1 MNSSS
6 LSYFR
11 IQHAI
16 HFLGCL
22 PLGGGGDVGVGV
34 QGKTSAEVAQNGR
47 DGFHVYPVLQGQGSE
62 GVAQVVEPHIRQPC
76 PFQHPA
82 EHIPNTVRR
91 DGPTVGRREPQ
102 FQPGS
107 TIEILAP
114 LGNGFPVDKSKRTLL
129 VGGGI
134 GVPPLLGV
142 AAQLGE
148 KAIAVLGFRNKDAVI
163 LEEDFQAAGAKT
175 FIATDDG
182 SYGHHGLVTDLCQ
195 EQDFDCVMA
204 CGPAPML
211 KAVTAL
217 AEQRGVPCYVSLEE
231 RMACGI
237 GACLGCAVALNKEDG
252 TQYFGHVCKDGPVF
266 ESHRVAW

>member
-1 MNSSS
+1 MTIQNALV
-6 LSYFR
+6 LSRRELAPGIVDY
-11 IQHAI
+11 QVSCPELAAQA
-16 HFLGCL
+16 L
-22 PLGGGGDVGVGV
+22 P
-34 QGKTSAEVAQNGR
+34 
-47 DGFHVYPVLQGQGSE
+47 GQF
-62 GVAQVVEPHIRQPC
+62 VHIRVPGYTLRRPISIC
-76 PFQHPA
+76 RIDKA
-82 EHIPNTVRR
+82 AGTIRLVMEVR
-91 DGPTVGRREPQ
+91 GEGTA
-102 FQPGS
+102 
-107 TIEILAP
+107 ILSQVEEGGALDLLGP
-114 LGNGFPVDKSKRTLL
+114 LGNGFSLPAPGARVIV

-195 EQDFDCVMA
+195 DQGFDCVMA

-211 KAVTAL
+211 KAVKAL
-217 AEQRGVPCYVSLEE
+217 AEQRGVPCYVSVEE

-252 TQYFGHVCKDGPVF
+252 TPYFGHVCKDGPVF
-266 ESHRVAW
+266 ESHRVVW